1 MYTCVKRHDPIHVC
15 ERVHVCVSQKPTQGD
30 YVCTELSRKTKAYT
44 QRKGY
49 HRDKQNGYEDLTS
62 KRKGPLAG
70 VTLPLLL
77 SRFSR
82 LRLCAD
88 GSPPG
93 SPVPGILQARTLE
106 WVAISFSNA

>member
-30 YVCTELSRKTKAYT
+30 YVCAELSRKTKAYT

-62 KRKGPLAG
+62 EKKRRSGGSHPAAAKSLQSSPTLCRRQPTRLPRPWDSPGKNTG
-70 VTLPLLL
+70 VGCHFLL
-77 SRFSR
+77 
-82 LRLCAD
+82 
-88 GSPPG
+88 
-93 SPVPGILQARTLE
+93 
-106 WVAISFSNA
+106 